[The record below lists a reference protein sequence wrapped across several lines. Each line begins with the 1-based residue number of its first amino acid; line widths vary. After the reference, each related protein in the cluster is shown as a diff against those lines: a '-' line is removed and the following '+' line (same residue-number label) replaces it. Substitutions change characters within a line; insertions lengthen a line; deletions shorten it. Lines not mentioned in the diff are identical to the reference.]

1 MTRRRGFL
9 KAAMGAGA
17 GLVIPIALPR
27 VALAEGPATAFRPS
41 VWLAIDSEGI
51 VTVTLA
57 RVEMGQGVRTALP
70 MILADELDVELSR
83 VRLVHASPGPDFD
96 DLGTG
101 GSDSVMY
108 HWRRLRTAGAAAREM
123 LVATAAETWHVAP
136 TTCRTRQGFVVH
148 EASGRKLGYGDL
160 TVGASKRAVPK
171 EPRLKEPAERAIV
184 GTSVRRLDGR
194 DIVSGRAVFGVDVRI
209 PNLRYATVV
218 RPPRLG
224 ATAAR
229 WDGARAKQVSGV
241 RSIVQVPSGI
251 AVVADDTW
259 AAMKGAE
266 ALDVSWK
273 DGEASSF
280 SSDRSWADLDR
291 GAEAKSNVTRREGE
305 PEAALG
311 AASGKLE
318 AVYRY
323 PIQAHAAMEPMS
335 YTAHAEPSRCRL
347 VGGTQ
352 QPQRVQRDVARA
364 LGLAEDKIAVEV
376 TLVGGGF
383 GRRLRT
389 DYATEAAEVSRA
401 AGGPV
406 QVVWTRRDDLRHGHF
421 QPASV
426 HRMAAAL
433 DASGRP
439 LAWFHRKASSG
450 HSTSPPTPEEQ
461 KDPAMWRD
469 LGWGQHDVP
478 YAFPSILTEYSY
490 VPTPVPGGPW
500 RAVFAPPSA
509 FARESFLDEIAHAA
523 GKDPLAFRLELLPAG
538 TSMKSGDVTIA
549 RDRLRRVL
557 EVAAEKAG
565 WGSPLPKVAGR
576 RYGRGIACN
585 AFHGVTHVAQI
596 ADVSVGAD
604 GDVKVHRVVCAVDCG
619 VPVNPLGIE
628 GQVESGVLWGLTAA
642 LKGEITFTR
651 GAVDQSNY
659 ADYPILRLSEAP
671 DVDVHIVPSGDRP
684 FGLGE
689 APVPPAAP
697 AVTNAIFAATG
708 RRIRRLPIR
717 AVDLA

>member
-1 MTRRRGFL
+1 
-9 KAAMGAGA
+9 
-17 GLVIPIALPR
+17 
-27 VALAEGPATAFRPS
+27 
-41 VWLAIDSEGI
+41 
-51 VTVTLA
+51 
-57 RVEMGQGVRTALP
+57 
-70 MILADELDVELSR
+70 
-83 VRLVHASPGPDFD
+83 
-96 DLGTG
+96 
-101 GSDSVMY
+101 
-108 HWRRLRTAGAAAREM
+108 
-123 LVATAAETWHVAP
+123 
-136 TTCRTRQGFVVH
+136 
-148 EASGRKLGYGDL
+148 
-160 TVGASKRAVPK
+160 
-171 EPRLKEPAERAIV
+171 
-184 GTSVRRLDGR
+184 
-194 DIVSGRAVFGVDVRI
+194 
-209 PNLRYATVV
+209 
-218 RPPRLG
+218 
-224 ATAAR
+224 
-229 WDGARAKQVSGV
+229 
-241 RSIVQVPSGI
+241 
-251 AVVADDTW
+251 
-259 AAMKGAE
+259 
-266 ALDVSWK
+266 
-273 DGEASSF
+273 
-280 SSDRSWADLDR
+280 
-291 GAEAKSNVTRREGE
+291 
-305 PEAALG
+305 
-311 AASGKLE
+311 
-318 AVYRY
+318 
-323 PIQAHAAMEPMS
+323 
-335 YTAHAEPSRCRL
+335 
-347 VGGTQ
+347 
-352 QPQRVQRDVARA
+352 
-364 LGLAEDKIAVEV
+364 
-376 TLVGGGF
+376 
-383 GRRLRT
+383 
-389 DYATEAAEVSRA
+389 
-401 AGGPV
+401 
-406 QVVWTRRDDLRHGHF
+406 
-421 QPASV
+421 
-426 HRMAAAL
+426 
-433 DASGRP
+433 
-439 LAWFHRKASSG
+439 
-450 HSTSPPTPEEQ
+450 
-461 KDPAMWRD
+461 MWRD